1 MRRCNTLIK
10 AVVIT
15 VCLCV
20 VTVSFTFAKG
30 AAELQKEPFTI
41 NMAVMQGPSGF
52 SSIGLNRN
60 DGIIKD
66 GVAVNLSVYP
76 SPAEVIARLTNGE
89 IDVAALPTNVA
100 ANLFNKG
107 VPIRVAA
114 TVGEG
119 MLMLLG
125 TDYTLQNIEDL
136 AGKTIHIPGAGST
149 PDQMARL
156 LIQAL
161 GFDPETDVLLDYSIA
176 APAQL
181 VQMLIAKKVEFALL
195 PEPFVSVALTGEHN
209 IRTLVDVQY
218 LWTLLT
224 GSANYPM
231 TVLVVSDKFSS
242 RHPEQLAMLL
252 EAVKDSVQWVIA
264 DPEQAGAMIEQAGIM
279 KASLAIGAI
288 PRCNLVFRP
297 VTEGKMALAD
307 YLTNLNWFDPQSI
320 GGAIP
325 DESFY
330 LDY

>member
-176 APAQL
+176 APSQL

-224 GSANYPM
+224 GS
-231 TVLVVSDKFSS
+231 
-242 RHPEQLAMLL
+242 
-252 EAVKDSVQWVIA
+252 
-264 DPEQAGAMIEQAGIM
+264 
-279 KASLAIGAI
+279 
-288 PRCNLVFRP
+288 
-297 VTEGKMALAD
+297 
-307 YLTNLNWFDPQSI
+307 
-320 GGAIP
+320 
-325 DESFY
+325 
-330 LDY
+330 

>member
-209 IRTLVDVQY
+209 IRTLVDVKY
-218 LWTLLT
+218 
-224 GSANYPM
+224 
-231 TVLVVSDKFSS
+231 
-242 RHPEQLAMLL
+242 
-252 EAVKDSVQWVIA
+252 I
-264 DPEQAGAMIEQAGIM
+264 
-279 KASLAIGAI
+279 
-288 PRCNLVFRP
+288 
-297 VTEGKMALAD
+297 
-307 YLTNLNWFDPQSI
+307 
-320 GGAIP
+320 
-325 DESFY
+325 
-330 LDY
+330 